1 MLIFTTM
8 AVFDSCLLPDA
19 TKAHIREL
27 SRTYG
32 APPDHLLS
40 IISTL
45 SDELERCDAEI
56 APLKAQLAEIET
68 NRAVIDELRRE
79 CRGLLSP
86 LRRLPSE
93 ILVNIFE
100 LCMRTCPSITDPEY
114 VSLDIEMARLA
125 HEPLLKIS
133 RVCSR
138 WHAVVMGA
146 ASLWTVLEL
155 DPILWDSR
163 SDVDRVMQLLR
174 LSLGRG
180 GNSLLDISIHG
191 RIHLPAFQLL
201 ATHSARWKKMEIW
214 GPRDQIPAMISAMVS
229 FPGITLGQYLGR
241 PSHRSSDDRPFTT
254 APRLRTFE
262 IAGNLLGIISHP
274 PLDQLCAFKCQDFMP
289 TDFINCLSRMSRCL
303 QTTAFCLRINFD
315 NWPEVHS
322 GALHLLQNAPPT
334 VSEIGCFSIEMLD
347 TYPESHQVIG
357 EIFAALTL
365 PQLHELALTAATPWT
380 IPLVWPRVEFL
391 ALSARSSFPTH
402 LHVLELRN
410 VVLTEPELIECLSTL
425 PSLEQLAI
433 ADHTAGKSDVSSVSS
448 DEDPVE
454 TLITDTLLAA
464 LTHPRPFNPAPLV
477 PRLCTFKCHSRL
489 QFDDNVLL
497 AFLLS
502 RLQTGSFRCEMYFL
516 LGYSRELDLRVIAQ
530 IDEQRIQKKL
540 MFTFDACE

>member
-1 MLIFTTM
+1 M
-8 AVFDSCLLPDA
+8 AVFNSRLLPDA

-32 APPDHLLS
+32 PPPDHLLS
-40 IISTL
+40 TISTL
-45 SDELERCDAEI
+45 SDELDRCDAEI

-68 NRAVIDELRRE
+68 NRTVIDELRRE

-133 RVCSR
+133 RRCR
-138 WHAVVMGA
+138 PRHAIA
-146 ASLWTVLEL
+146 QTFTWT
-155 DPILWDSR
+155 
-163 SDVDRVMQLLR
+163 
-174 LSLGRG
+174 RG
-180 GNSLLDISIHG
+180 
-191 RIHLPAFQLL
+191 FF

-214 GPRDQIPAMISAMVS
+214 GPRDQIPAMISAIKGG
-229 FPGITLGQYLGR
+229 FPSLESLSVNTWGAR
-241 PSHRSSDDRPFTT
+241 PTALATIDLFTT
-254 APRLRTFE
+254 APRLRNFE
-262 IAGNLLGIISHP
+262 IAGNLLGVVSHP
-274 PLDQLCAFKCQDFMP
+274 PLDQLRAFKCQDFMP
-289 TDFINCLSRMSRCL
+289 TDFINCLSRMSRCP
-303 QTTAFCLRINFD
+303 QTTSFCLRINFD

-322 GALHLLQNAPPT
+322 GVLHLLQNAPPT
-334 VSEIGCFSIEMLD
+334 VSENRFLFNRDAG
-347 TYPESHQVIG
+347 YVIG

-365 PQLHELALTAATPWT
+365 PQLHELALTAATFWT

-425 PSLEQLAI
+425 PCLEQLAI

-464 LTHPRPFNPAPLV
+464 LTHPRLSNPAPLV
-477 PRLCTFKCHSRL
+477 PRLSTFKCHSPPAVRRQCVAGFPAVAPADRVL
-489 QFDDNVLL
+489 QLRDVLL
-497 AFLLS
+497 A
-502 RLQTGSFRCEMYFL
+502 RLWPRARS
-516 LGYSRELDLRVIAQ
+516 
-530 IDEQRIQKKL
+530 
-540 MFTFDACE
+540 ACHCTDRRAAHSKEVDIHF